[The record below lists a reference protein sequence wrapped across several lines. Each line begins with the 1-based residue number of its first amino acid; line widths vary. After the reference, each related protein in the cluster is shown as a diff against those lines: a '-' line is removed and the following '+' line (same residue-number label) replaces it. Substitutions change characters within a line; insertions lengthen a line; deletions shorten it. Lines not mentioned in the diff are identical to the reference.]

1 MLCRVAD
8 DLFWIGRYVE
18 RAISVS
24 RLVEVT
30 QHLALDAGGSDFWAP
45 LVADAARRGDAD
57 IEYHLA
63 FDERNENSLVSSVAH
78 ARAIARGVRESIS
91 SEMWEEL
98 NTLHFW
104 LASPEARHVRSTFH
118 REARARLQ
126 HVQGLADATLA
137 HDEPWQFLSLGT
149 YLQRADGVTRL
160 LRQQVHLLGP
170 GSDAEDTSVRCLAVL
185 RSCGSAEAYARYYTL
200 AVEPKRLVEFLL
212 LNAVFPQAVRFS
224 LNTAHDLLRSI
235 ADRRAAAGNARG
247 PAIRTLADVRHFVG
261 RSTIDEVFEYGLEP
275 FLDSVQNAIA
285 AVVAE
290 LTDTYL
296 RSQPRP
302 PQLAGVGPGDGALQ
316 Q

>member
-30 QHLALDAGGSDFWAP
+30 QHLALDAGGEFWAP
-45 LVADAARRGDAD
+45 LVADAARGGDAD

-63 FDERNENSLVSSVAH
+63 FDERNEDSLVSSVAH

-104 LASPEARHVRSTFH
+104 LASPEARHVQSTFH

-137 HDEPWQFLSLGT
+137 HDEPWQFFSLGT
-149 YLQRADGVTRL
+149 YLQRADSVTRL

-170 GSDAEDTSVRCLAVL
+170 GSDAEDASVRCLAVL

-212 LNAVFPQAVRFS
+212 LNAVFPQSVRFS
-224 LNTAHDLLRSI
+224 LDTASELLRAI
-235 ADRRAAAGNARG
+235 ADRRAAEGNARG

-261 RSTIDEVFEYGLEP
+261 RSTIDEVFDYGLEP
-275 FLDSVQNAIA
+275 FLDSVQTAIA
-285 AVVAE
+285 RVAAE

-302 PQLAGVGPGDGALQ
+302 RQLAGVGAGDGALQ